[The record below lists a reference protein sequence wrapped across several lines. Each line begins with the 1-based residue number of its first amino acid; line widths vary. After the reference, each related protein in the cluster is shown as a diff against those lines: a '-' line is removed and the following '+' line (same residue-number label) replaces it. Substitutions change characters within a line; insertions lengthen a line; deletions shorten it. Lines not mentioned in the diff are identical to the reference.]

1 MKLQIA
7 APATSVEVDVT
18 MVPFGGGATMAEET
32 EPVRVS
38 VPAGEV
44 CVISFEPSTDVDW
57 FTGVIT
63 PVPGSGPILAAHR
76 VKERSDFGDLIT
88 GYPWKPLRV
97 RVPVPQVVPDVAVVG
112 R

>member
-1 MKLQIA
+1 ML
-7 APATSVEVDVT
+7 
-18 MVPFGGGATMAEET
+18 PFRGGTTNAQET

-44 CVISFEPSTDVDW
+44 RVITFEPPTDVDW

-76 VKERSDFGDLIT
+76 VKERSQFGDLIT

-97 RVPVPQVVPDVAVVG
+97 RVPVPQAVADVAVVG

>member
-1 MKLQIA
+1 
-7 APATSVEVDVT
+7 
-18 MVPFGGGATMAEET
+18 MAQAT

-44 CVISFEPSTDVDW
+44 RIITFEPPSDVDW

-63 PVPGSGPILAAHR
+63 PVAGSGPVLAAHR
-76 VKERSDFGDLIT
+76 VRERSRFGDLIT

-97 RVPVPQVVPDVAVVG
+97 RVPVPTAVPDVAVAV

>member
-1 MKLQIA
+1 
-7 APATSVEVDVT
+7 VEVDVT
-18 MVPFGGGATMAEET
+18 MLPFRGGTQVAEPT

-44 CVISFEPSTDVDW
+44 RVLTFEPPTDVDW

-63 PVPGSGPILAAHR
+63 PVPGSGPVLAAHR
-76 VKERSDFGDLIT
+76 VKERSRFGNLIT
-88 GYPWKPLRV
+88 GYPWKPLRN
-97 RVPVPQVVPDVAVVG
+97 RVLVPQAFPDEAVAT